1 MNAYPNKFSN
11 DPANAGDKLR
21 DLSLLNQPAGH
32 LEFVNTKDE
41 EVLTL
46 GYKTGSFDRFFKDGK
61 ESLVVGNKRQHI
73 TRDEFSH
80 VGGNQVNTLD
90 QNVETIVLGDVNY
103 KIGDISKWTK
113 YAQQYKALLVDYHND
128 VRKFD
133 VQRTNHENSI
143 DQSPSQSKSGTN
155 APCPIHGM
163 QSKVLVT
170 NSAMTL
176 GSGSLKSATCR
187 QIQKITQTKDSY
199 KNINAGGNDCF
210 VCGGSLFSPSSQD
223 GNFAPDPAK
232 AQLVNKRVE
241 LQKQLYEIE
250 RHLGQNKNPSG
261 GSHILTI
268 AKDHIVSVG
277 LVMNDFESFRRD
289 PVGKLVPC
297 GVKIDPKGTNLY
309 TQYKESPLVEAV
321 DVEYLL
327 GGAYEIQANNNFN
340 LVAGSGGISLMTSG
354 QMKLG
359 GTLFTAAMEN
369 MLFSARSEIALAA
382 KRIDLNADI
391 ISLRPNEFQGKKG
404 MEQQLLID
412 SNLNVGI
419 NAIVKGG
426 LHVEGE
432 VSLHHITA
440 PLEWHTTE
448 SDFELAIQQEP
459 QPIGIPPPQ
468 GACQPDGYC
477 CPTNPYGG
485 INGKKMSPDM
495 SGNTKGTTY
504 GDLLAGAYIGRAIG
518 KDSNGDDH
526 CLEVYSVASDNVI
539 CMHPHYHNFP
549 SLPLTLKGENS
560 MHDEVRIVGANN
572 NTNIPS
578 LANSVYDKLSPLST
592 SQGKKNATPEKGQ
605 KDTLPKGEGVRT
617 SNYTRAQIEQKMK
630 ALAKQME
637 DQYGQLKQDLANLAM
652 FNLNVNIDNSK
663 DNPVIIGSTPG
674 NCT

>member
-1 MNAYPNKFSN
+1 MHYPNKYSN
-11 DPANAGDKLR
+11 DPANGGDKLR
-21 DLSLLNQPAGH
+21 DLSLINQPAGH
-32 LEFVNTKDE
+32 LEFINTKDE
-41 EVLTL
+41 EVLTI

-73 TRDEFSH
+73 TRDEFAH
-80 VGGNQVNTLD
+80 VGGNQVNTMD

-103 KIGDISKWTK
+103 KIGDITKWQK
-113 YAQQYKALLVDYHND
+113 YVEEYKKAIKDYHDD

-133 VQRTNHENSI
+133 AQRASHENSI
-143 DQSPSQSKSGTN
+143 DQSPKQSKSGTN
-155 APCPIHGM
+155 ASCPIHGM

-170 NSAMTL
+170 DSAMTL

-187 QIQKITQTKDSY
+187 QIQKINQTKDSY
-199 KNINAGGNDCF
+199 KSVNAGGNDCF

-223 GNFAPDPAK
+223 GNFATDPDKAK
-232 AQLVNKRVE
+232 IVEKRVE
-241 LQKQLYEIE
+241 LQKKLYEIE

-261 GSHILTI
+261 GSQILTI
-268 AKDHIVSVG
+268 AKDYILSVG
-277 LVMNDFESFRRD
+277 LVMNDLESYRRD

-309 TQYKESPLVEAV
+309 IQYKESPLVEAV
-321 DVEYLL
+321 DVEYLP
-327 GGAYEIQANNNFN
+327 GGIYDVQANNRFN
-340 LVAGSGGISLMTSG
+340 LVAGSGGISLKTTG
-354 QMKLG
+354 QMQLG

-369 MLFSARSEIALAA
+369 MLFSSRSEIALAA
-382 KRIDLNADI
+382 KRIDLSADI
-391 ISLRPNEFQGKKG
+391 ISFRPNEITGKKG
-404 MEQQLLID
+404 IEQQLLID

-419 NAIVKGG
+419 NAVVKGG

-440 PLEWHTTE
+440 PLEWRTTE
-448 SDFELAIQQEP
+448 ADFELAIQQEP

-477 CPTNPYGG
+477 CPGPYSGM
-485 INGKKMSPDM
+485 NGKKMSPDM
-495 SGNTKGTTY
+495 SGGTRGTTY

-526 CLEVYSVASDNVI
+526 CLEVYSVAADNAV

-549 SLPLTLKGENS
+549 TLPLTLKGEGN

-572 NTNIPS
+572 NTNVPAI
-578 LANSVYDKLSPLST
+578 ANSVFDKLAPLST
-592 SQGKKNATPEKGQ
+592 SNGKKNAEPEKGQ

-617 SNYTRAQIEQKMK
+617 SNYTRKQIEQKME
-630 ALAKQME
+630 AIAKQME
-637 DQYGQLKQDLANLAM
+637 EQYGQLKQDLANLSQ
-652 FNLNVNIDNSK
+652 FNLKLDIDNSK
-663 DNPVIIGSTPG
+663 ENPILIGNIPG
-674 NCT
+674 NCV